1 MTFLFFARLFAYA
14 TIFAVGGDPPVL
26 IGRLGTLV
34 GAISVGAA
42 DLPGLDDRRWRGA
55 RAAEGPLL
63 VRRCARGCRRPRLV
77 VAVARLRSTVFP
89 GCPRRAPIN
98 CSAMPAMPS
107 MTARK
112 SVRPETI
119 SSSCISHVAVVAGS
133 TRLGAA
139 PRSSSKICNPADVGT
154 TNLPSAAN
162 RFCRLSPLSF
172 EPLDDIGAGGGSAD
186 AFGLLQPI
194 A

>member
-1 MTFLFFARLFAYA
+1 MTFLFSARLFAYA
-14 TIFAVGGDPPVL
+14 TIFAVGGDRPVL

-55 RAAEGPLL
+55 RTAEAPLL

-98 CSAMPAMPS
+98 CSAMPAIPS

-112 SVRPETI
+112 SVRPESRRLKRCRRLPPECGGIRGTGSLQTRRWRGESTAN
-119 SSSCISHVAVVAGS
+119 SSLERGIPDAWRKG
-133 TRLGAA
+133 RIPRGLG
-139 PRSSSKICNPADVGT
+139 
-154 TNLPSAAN
+154 
-162 RFCRLSPLSF
+162 
-172 EPLDDIGAGGGSAD
+172 
-186 AFGLLQPI
+186 
-194 A
+194 